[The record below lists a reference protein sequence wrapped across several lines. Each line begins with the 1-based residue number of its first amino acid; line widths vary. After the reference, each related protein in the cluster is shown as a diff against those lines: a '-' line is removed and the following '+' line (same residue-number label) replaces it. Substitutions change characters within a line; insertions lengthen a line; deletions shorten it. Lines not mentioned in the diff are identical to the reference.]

1 MSPSDRRSP
10 RKTAVLCGIAV
21 LACVAVVVYWQI
33 AKRRMADKEQPPY
46 HTMLELVKVGWLT
59 PERLELIAFDLHAD
73 EEKPA
78 AITVAIRT
86 IDRGNRT
93 IFAAVGDDLP
103 GTPFTIESF
112 QQSEDL
118 RRGKVSI
125 PTVTIINKVS
135 GAKDRLPLKR
145 VENVAG
151 MRGVFRY
158 KWVPPDGLAIPDFQ
172 KGAGETFT
180 LPPENGKPY
189 KVIEIKGRGAVIE
202 LPDGKKKLLTAP

>member
-1 MSPSDRRSP
+1 MPPSDNRFP
-10 RKTAVLCGIAV
+10 RKRAVLWGIAAF
-21 LACVAVVVYWQI
+21 ACAIVAVCWQI
-33 AKRRMADKEQPPY
+33 AKRRTAEMEQPPY
-46 HTMLELVKVGWLT
+46 HTMLELLKVGWLT

-78 AITVAIRT
+78 ATTVAIRT

-93 IFAAVGDDLP
+93 IFAAIGEDLP

-112 QQSEDL
+112 QQSEAL
-118 RRGKVSI
+118 GGGNVSI
-125 PTVTIINKVS
+125 PTVTIINKLS

-151 MRGVFRY
+151 MRGDFRY
-158 KWVPPDGLAIPDFQ
+158 KWVPPSGLPIPDFE
-172 KGAGETFT
+172 KSAGETFT
-180 LPPENGKPY
+180 LPPENGKLY
-189 KVIEIKGRGAVIE
+189 KVISIKGRGAVIA